1 MKITKIK
8 AGEYKVCETTLSWN
22 EWETYTGEIRIYN
35 YPADGCFGNWGVVFE
50 YTDKFGNECISNTE
64 RGEFFFTLAE
74 AKDYFH
80 NGGAVETW
88 EDAAYGRIYLTQI

>member
-1 MKITKIK
+1 MRSNFNLERM
-8 AGEYKVCETTLSWN
+8 GNLHRRDQN
-22 EWETYTGEIRIYN
+22 LN